1 MALSLET
8 IGVCKKYTDGSIEG
22 IVGSLS
28 GKPCQ
33 IQSITPITGGNRV
46 TYLWEDNSGDSHTST
61 MDVMDGVDGEVPAET
76 LLKDTVGWTG
86 KNVFNLIATSKTDEY
101 GLTWTVNANN
111 TITVSGT
118 PTDFKAYYIRHDG
131 TLPAGQYI
139 FSGWGNATNITV
151 NSGFLRKGNTE
162 VRKILNGNLS
172 DPQTIEILDSDA
184 GTYDNILISL
194 KRIENNVAC
203 SGTVYPMLRKAE
215 ISDPTFEPY
224 HKNVDLVKYNRA
236 EANVLGAKNLFLN
249 TAVTTT
255 TEQGVTYTVNSDK
268 TVTIASGQTT
278 STYTNLSLGSIVLP
292 EGNYILNG
300 CPSGGSANTYRL
312 RLVNGSTLLGI
323 DSGDG
328 YSFYADGNTNYTVT
342 IGLSANGVSYTI
354 PTDLLFKPMIRLA
367 SDPDDTYVPYAE
379 TNYQLTQNKM
389 SYKDNGILG
398 AKNLLPYPFMDATKT
413 INDITFTD
421 NGDGTITVNGT
432 ASADAQYNFTNP
444 ITNNPYT
451 SMILSGDPSGDTTGT
466 YYFLRDRVSNAGAF
480 VSEFADKGSG
490 VIITSVNAT
499 YGHQIQFVV
508 KNGATVSNL
517 IVKPM
522 LRLVSDSDNTY
533 QPYAKT
539 NKELTEDVKRVPTA
553 PTTDGTY
560 SLKVTVAS
568 GTPTYSWVSD

>member
-1 MALSLET
+1 MDIIDISVA
-8 IGVCKKYTDGSIEG
+8 KKYTDGSIEG
-22 IVGSLS
+22 IVGSLA

-139 FSGWGNATNITV
+139 FSGWGDATNITV

-224 HKNVDLVKYNRA
+224 HEDVVDTLRDAEVIEGKNIIPFPYYSQIDGNKA
-236 EANVLGAKNLFLN
+236 GTIEP
-249 TAVTTT
+249 
-255 TEQGVTYTVNSDK
+255 TVNSD
-268 TVTIASGQTT
+268 
-278 STYTNLSLGSIVLP
+278 GSITFSAGTSSAGSKYYYLISRFDSHFTVPAGRYWCSGIPSDTP
-292 EGNYILNG
+292 EGITMLFGCTRNG
-300 CPSGGSANTYRL
+300 E
-312 RLVNGSTLLGI
+312 
-323 DSGDG
+323 G
-328 YSFYADGNTNYTVT
+328 YSYNT
-342 IGLSANGVSYTI
+342 LSAGDAKVGNVKVGDELGLTI
-354 PTDLLFKPMIRLA
+354 IINPNTTISSPITFYPMICTEA
-367 SDPDDTYVPYAE
+367 DWKKSHDYKPYYVP
-379 TNYQLTQNKM
+379 L
-389 SYKDNGILG
+389 KDKVEEI
-398 AKNLLPYPFMDATKT
+398 
-413 INDITFTD
+413 
-421 NGDGTITVNGT
+421 
-432 ASADAQYNFTNP
+432 
-444 ITNNPYT
+444 
-451 SMILSGDPSGDTTGT
+451 
-466 YYFLRDRVSNAGAF
+466 
-480 VSEFADKGSG
+480 
-490 VIITSVNAT
+490 
-499 YGHQIQFVV
+499 
-508 KNGATVSNL
+508 
-517 IVKPM
+517 
-522 LRLVSDSDNTY
+522 SD
-533 QPYAKT
+533 
-539 NKELTEDVKRVPTA
+539 RVPTA